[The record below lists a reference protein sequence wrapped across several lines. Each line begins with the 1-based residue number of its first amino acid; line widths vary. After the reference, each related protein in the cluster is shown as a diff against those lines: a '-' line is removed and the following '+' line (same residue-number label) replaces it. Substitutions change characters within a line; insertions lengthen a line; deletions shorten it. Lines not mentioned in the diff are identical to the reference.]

1 MEKKREILKL
11 EGICKSFPGVKAL
24 QDVSFSIQKGEIHC
38 LIGGN
43 GAGKSTLMKILA
55 GAYKKDTGR
64 IWINGKEVEI
74 ENPKMAEALGI
85 SIIYQELNLIPG
97 LTVAENIFIG
107 RHPITK
113 TGCVNWRAMEQ
124 RAEQLL
130 KEFQIE
136 LDPKTLVGDISI
148 AQQQMV
154 EIIKAVSKE
163 AQLVIMDEPTSSL
176 TKKEINVLFE
186 IIRRLKE
193 KGVSVI
199 FISHRLDEIFEISDR
214 VTVMRDG
221 MWVAT
226 KEIGDITRSDLVAMI
241 IGRKMSQQFPEK
253 TAQVGAEL
261 LRVENLSD
269 GKKIQD
275 INFTLHKG
283 EVLGFAGLVGAGR
296 TETMHMVFGSM
307 KRKTGKVY
315 LNNKEI
321 DTHSPKN
328 SIGNGIGL
336 LTEDRKKEGLVLQL
350 TLRENVGM
358 VASKKILQNGLISR
372 KREQEVSKKYIDA
385 LNIITPS
392 EEQKVVFLSGGNQQK
407 VVLAKWLLSDCEVI
421 IMDEPTRGIDVG
433 AKREIYDIIN
443 ELAASG
449 KGIIVVS
456 SEFEEVMG
464 ICDRIIV
471 MCEGKISGTLKR
483 EEFSQERITAY
494 AVGEGEQ
501 K

>member
-1 MEKKREILKL
+1 MENKRDILRL
-11 EGICKSFPGVKAL
+11 DGICKSFPGVKAL

-55 GAYKKDTGR
+55 GAYKKDAGH
-64 IWINGKEVEI
+64 IWMNGKEVEI
-74 ENPKMAEALGI
+74 ESPKAAENLGI

-107 RHPITK
+107 RHPLTRM
-113 TGCVNWRAMEQ
+113 GCVDWKEMENC
-124 RAEQLL
+124 AERLL
-130 KEFQIE
+130 KEFHID
-136 LDPKTLVGDISI
+136 LGARTLVGEISI

-154 EIIKAVSKE
+154 EIVKAVSKD

-176 TKKEINVLFE
+176 TKKEIDVLFE
-186 IIRRLKE
+186 IIRKLKE
-193 KGVSVI
+193 KGVSII

-221 MWVAT
+221 MWIAT
-226 KEIGDITRSDLVAMI
+226 KDIKDITRSELVSMI

-253 TAQVGAEL
+253 ITQTGTEL

-275 INFTLHKG
+275 ISFTLHRG

-315 LNNKEI
+315 LHQKEI
-321 DTHSPKN
+321 DTHSPKS

-336 LTEDRKKEGLVLQL
+336 LTEDRKKEGLVLPL
-350 TLRENVGM
+350 TVRENIEM
-358 VASKKILQNGLISR
+358 VASGKILQNGLINR
-372 KREQEVSKKYIDA
+372 KKENEISKKYIDA

-392 EEQKVVFLSGGNQQK
+392 AEQKVVYLSGGNQQK

-443 ELAASG
+443 RLAAQG

-471 MCEGKISGTLKR
+471 MCEGHISGTLKR
-483 EEFSQERITAY
+483 EEFSQDRIAAY
-494 AVGEGEQ
+494 AVGEGE
-501 K
+501 